1 MLKKDGDKER
11 TGVILT
17 RELSDY
23 LDKRAAAYGMSRSA
37 YIRML
42 IAQDAERSQSKT
54 TDKANKQ

>member
-23 LDKRAAAYGMSRSA
+23 LDKRAADYGMSRSA
-37 YIRML
+37 NIRML
-42 IAQDAERSQSKT
+42 IAQDAKHNQ
-54 TDKANKQ
+54 NKKH

>member
-1 MLKKDGDKER
+1 MLKKDGDKEL

-17 RELSDY
+17 RELLDY

-42 IAQDAERSQSKT
+42 IAQDAERNRGK
-54 TDKANKQ
+54 DA